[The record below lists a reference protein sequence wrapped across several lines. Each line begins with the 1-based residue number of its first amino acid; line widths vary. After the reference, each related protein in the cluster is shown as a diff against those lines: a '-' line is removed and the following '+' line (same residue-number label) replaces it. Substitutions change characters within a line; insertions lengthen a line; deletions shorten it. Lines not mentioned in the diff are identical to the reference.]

1 MGAICVLFAF
11 IGMLSGMDGW
21 GWFIFLAIILEA

>member
-11 IGMLSGMDGW
+11 LDMLLGMDGW